1 MKYVAI
7 LNGKK
12 YEVEIERVEEHK
24 PLTIEEIK
32 TGMDT
37 SIKKVVVEQ
46 QPTKVIEP
54 EPIKEVKKVEVGEE
68 TIVSPLPGT
77 VIAINV
83 QPGDKVKFGQVVMLL
98 EAMKMETEVV
108 ASRDGVIGSILV
120 KKGDMVDTDV
130 ALIVLK

>member
-12 YEVEIERVEEHK
+12 YEVEIERVEEYK